1 MAQYNDPSSVD
12 AAIKGHEGEVGAI
25 IVEPMLG
32 AGGGVGRPLSEALPS
47 IRRIQ
52 PWRL

>member
-32 AGGGVGRPLSEALPS
+32 AGGGVSLRACRQLTAGPR
-47 IRRIQ
+47 
-52 PWRL
+52 